1 MLKYMLDT
9 NIVIYVI
16 KRRPP
21 ALRLVFNQHA
31 GQMCISTITFAELM
45 HGVEKS
51 SAPERNLRDVEDFAS
66 RLEVL
71 PYDTNA
77 AVHYGEIRSDLE
89 RKGMTIGI
97 NDLQIAGHARS
108 DGLVLVTND
117 TREFERVDGLRI
129 IDWTEKETES
139 LT

>member
-31 GQMCISTITFAELM
+31 G
-45 HGVEKS
+45 
-51 SAPERNLRDVEDFAS
+51 
-66 RLEVL
+66 LEVL
-71 PYDTNA
+71 PYGTNA

-108 DGLVLVTND
+108 NGLVLVTND
-117 TREFERVDGLRI
+117 TREFERVDGLRM